1 MEREEGGGGGK
12 GWGENEW
19 KWESKR
25 ERQAGR
31 RKLKRS
37 QTQTSNFNYL
47 IFFER
52 WKADGRVTV
61 LSKEKL
67 QTKCLQRSVSK
78 TKEIIL
84 LKNSVLGGNKLPK
97 NTRQGADLKNRR
109 TASKICV
116 WNNFHHHHPQH
127 TKTHRH
133 INHLSQCG
141 ELGDH
146 SLLALPHTKAHTHT
160 HTSPLC

>member
-1 MEREEGGGGGK
+1 MRKQE
-12 GWGENEW
+12 
-19 KWESKR
+19 R

-61 LSKEKL
+61 ISKEKL

-97 NTRQGADLKNRR
+97 NTR
-109 TASKICV
+109 
-116 WNNFHHHHPQH
+116 
-127 TKTHRH
+127 
-133 INHLSQCG
+133 
-141 ELGDH
+141 
-146 SLLALPHTKAHTHT
+146 
-160 HTSPLC
+160 